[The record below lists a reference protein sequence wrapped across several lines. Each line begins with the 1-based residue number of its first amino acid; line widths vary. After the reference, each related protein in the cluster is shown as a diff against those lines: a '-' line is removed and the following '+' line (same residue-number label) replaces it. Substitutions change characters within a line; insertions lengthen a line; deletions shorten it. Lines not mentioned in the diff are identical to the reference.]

1 MPYSSGTFSRV
12 HDFTDD
18 RDNGIRIQASR
29 MDAEMDGI
37 ATGLS
42 TALLKDGTQTATAKI
57 PFAVGLSVIDN
68 QTILLGT
75 NSDIAIQYDE
85 TTNDSLEISA
95 NVEGAA
101 FNLVLKSDQG
111 DDNADQH
118 KLSIADGGTLT
129 LGSKISG
136 SFVTYLTHTPNATV
150 ASSTLAVAGNLTVG
164 GNLTLGSG
172 AELSE
177 AELEMLDGITAGTV
191 AASKAVVVDANKD
204 IASFRNV
211 TLTGELDA
219 ATGDFSGDVDVDG
232 TLEADAITVNGT
244 ALATVIA
251 GTTVTTATNANHV
264 SVADNESTNEEN
276 LIPFIEDASATGNV
290 GLESDGDFAYNPST
304 GTVSATVFK
313 GNIDAVD
320 GDFDGTLEADAMT
333 LNGTAI
339 TATATLDTGIS
350 NNNVPKFTSGVAD
363 DDFLRVNGTVIEGRS
378 ASEVLSDIG
387 ASAVAG
393 SSSIVTTG
401 ALNAG
406 SITSGF
412 GTIDTGSSNITST
425 GVGTFGSLDISGD
438 IDVDGTTNLDV
449 VDIDGAVDMASTL
462 QVDGA
467 ITSSA
472 GMTITTADNTA
483 QLTLTSTDA
492 DANAGPKIALT
503 RDSSSPADGDLTG
516 TIAFNA
522 DDDAGN
528 SVAFAEI
535 KSVLRDVTN
544 TAEDGEIEITVRRAD
559 SLVSGIKIGQTEA
572 VVNED
577 SQDVDFR
584 VESNGN
590 TNMLFV
596 DAGNNTITMGDQT
609 GSGAK
614 LHVINDSAGAFLT
627 TANTTAVFSG
637 SADSDKGG
645 SIGFDFGVPHTY
657 YPVGMGY
664 VITSQAG
671 STKGD
676 LAFGARSSTGDD
688 VATERFRIKDDGR
701 LCQGTTA
708 AISGAHFTSLYN
720 SVNGA
725 GAVYSSTDS
734 SGNTHN
740 QIIFIRNSSTVGTI
754 QTTGSAT
761 SYNTS
766 SDYRLK
772 ENVSYTFDAT
782 SRLKQL
788 KPARFN
794 FIADADNTVDGF
806 LAHEVSSI
814 VPEAVSGTKDAT
826 QDVGTVKDS
835 LGAVLK
841 ENVLETDKQ
850 DDETW
855 TKTKTENVYQGIDQS
870 KLVPLLVK
878 TIQELEARITALES
892 A

>member
-101 FNLVLKSDQG
+101 LGIVLKSDQG

-204 IASFRNV
+204 IASFRNI

-219 ATGDFSGDVDVDG
+219 GSLDVSGNVDIDG
-232 TLEADAITVNGT
+232 TLETDALSIASTAVTATAAELNYNDTGAAVGTVV
-244 ALATVIA
+244 ASK
-251 GTTVTTATNANHV
+251 TVTVDANKDV
-264 SVADNESTNEEN
+264 SSFRNITLTGELDAGSLDVSGDAD
-276 LIPFIEDASATGNV
+276 I
-290 GLESDGDFAYNPST
+290 
-304 GTVSATVFK
+304 
-313 GNIDAVD
+313 
-320 GDFDGTLEADAMT
+320 DGTLEADAMT

-339 TATATLDTGIS
+339 TTVATLSTGIS
-350 NNNVPKFTSGVAD
+350 NGNLPVFTSGVAD
-363 DDFLRVNGTVIEGRS
+363 DDFLRVNGTSIEGRS

-412 GTIDTGSSNITST
+412 GTIDTGSSTITTT

-462 QVDGA
+462 IVNDSVTFQ
-467 ITSSA
+467 SS
-472 GMTITTADNTA
+472 GSSKPV
-483 QLTLTSTDA
+483 LTLKNTNA
-492 DANAGPKIALT
+492 DTTPPSITFQK
-503 RDSSSPADGDLTG
+503 DSSSPADNDEVANINFYG
-516 TIAFNA
+516 
-522 DDDAGN
+522 DDDGG
-528 SVAFAEI
+528 SVAAYANL
-535 KSVLRDVTN
+535 KVVSTDVSN
-544 TAEDGEIEITVRRAD
+544 GSEDGKMTIKTMVGGTLRNKLDIT
-559 SLVSGIKIGQTEA
+559 SSE
-572 VVNED
+572 VVINED
-577 SQDVDFR
+577 SIDSDFR
-584 VESNGN
+584 VESDNNTHALFVQGSDGNVGIGTSSPSYGISVQSATDTSASGSFKRTSGSEIRILPQGVQANIGTYTNHPLVFN
-590 TNMLFV
+590 TNSTERMR
-596 DAGNNTITMGDQT
+596 I
-609 GSGAK
+609 
-614 LHVINDSAGAFLT
+614 DSAGHVTMPYQPSFL
-627 TANTTAVFSG
+627 ARPSSRQSNLAINTTHTIAFGTEVFDRGADFASSTFTAPIEGLYQLNVQLLIQQMDSATDYYYINLKTSNRNYDQYWDNDDKAGDNSNGAGVSIVVLADMDAGDTAFVQIIVPNSG
-637 SADSDKGG
+637 SAQMDVETAS
-645 SIGFDFGVPHTY
+645 
-657 YPVGMGY
+657 
-664 VITSQAG
+664 
-671 STKGD
+671 
-676 LAFGARSSTGDD
+676 AFS
-688 VATERFRIKDDGR
+688 
-701 LCQGTTA
+701 
-708 AISGAHFTSLYN
+708 
-720 SVNGA
+720 
-725 GAVYSSTDS
+725 
-734 SGNTHN
+734 
-740 QIIFIRNSSTVGTI
+740 
-754 QTTGSAT
+754 
-761 SYNTS
+761 
-766 SDYRLK
+766 
-772 ENVSYTFDAT
+772 
-782 SRLKQL
+782 
-788 KPARFN
+788 
-794 FIADADNTVDGF
+794 GF
-806 LAHEVSSI
+806 LAC
-814 VPEAVSGTKDAT
+814 
-826 QDVGTVKDS
+826 
-835 LGAVLK
+835 
-841 ENVLETDKQ
+841 
-850 DDETW
+850 
-855 TKTKTENVYQGIDQS
+855 
-870 KLVPLLVK
+870 
-878 TIQELEARITALES
+878 
-892 A
+892 